1 MPNVSEEVVDAFTQ
15 FTLKTPG
22 DEPFPPPRALR
33 LPNEVIL
40 DIIEL
45 IQEAYVVQEERT
57 EPYSLKNLRL

>member
-1 MPNVSEEVVDAFTQ
+1 MPNVFEEVVDAFTQ
-15 FTLKTPG
+15 LTLKTPS
-22 DEPFPPPRALR
+22 DESFPPPLR

-45 IQEAYVVQEERT
+45 IQGAYVVQEERT